1 MPTKLLTRDMAMD
14 KQGPLVFIVDDD
26 ASVRRSLGQL
36 LRSVGLAPEPFA
48 SAQQFLEAEL
58 PDRPCCLVLDVR
70 MPGMSG
76 MDLQVELAK
85 MGCGIPVIFITGH
98 GDLPMGVRA
107 MKAGAVDFL
116 SKPFNDQDLLDAI
129 HTSLELDRNHRLDA
143 GVLAELRGRM
153 DTLTPREREVFARV
167 VSGALNKQIAYDLGV
182 GEKTI
187 KVHRGKV
194 MGKMRAESLAHLVR
208 MAQTLGVGA
217 EVLPRG

>member
-1 MPTKLLTRDMAMD
+1 MTLSE
-14 KQGPLVFIVDDD
+14 PLVFLVDDD
-26 ASVRRSLGQL
+26 ASVRRSLAQL
-36 LRSVGLAPEPFA
+36 LRSAGLASEPCA
-48 SAQQFLEAEL
+48 TAEQFLTAEI

-76 MDLQVELAK
+76 IELQAELERR
-85 MGCGIPVIFITGH
+85 GVGIPIIFITGH

-116 SKPFNDQDLLDAI
+116 SKPFDDQDLLDAI
-129 HTSLELDRNHRLDA
+129 HRSLERDRSNRLEARAVD
-143 GVLAELRGRM
+143 ELQRRL

-167 VSGALNKQIAYDLGV
+167 VTGALNKQIAYDLGV

-194 MGKMRAESLAHLVR
+194 MGKMRADSLAHLVR
-208 MAQTLGVGA
+208 MAMTLGVG
-217 EVLPRG
+217 EGGD

>member
-1 MPTKLLTRDMAMD
+1 MD
-14 KQGPLVFIVDDD
+14 EQEPLVFIVDDD

-36 LRSVGLAPEPFA
+36 LRSVGLASEPFA

-58 PDRPCCLVLDVR
+58 PERPCCLVLDVR

-129 HTSLELDRNHRLDA
+129 HTSLELDRNHRFDT

>member
-1 MPTKLLTRDMAMD
+1 MD
-14 KQGPLVFIVDDD
+14 KQEPLVFIVDDD

-36 LRSVGLAPEPFA
+36 LRSVGLASESFA
-48 SAQQFLEAEL
+48 SAQQFLEVEL

-70 MPGMSG
+70 MPGMNG
-76 MDLQVELAK
+76 MDLQAELAK

-129 HTSLELDRNHRLDA
+129 HTSLELDRNNRLDA

-153 DTLTPREREVFARV
+153 DTLTPREREVFALV
-167 VSGALNKQIAYDLGV
+167 VTGALNKQIAYGLGV

-194 MGKMRAESLAHLVR
+194 MGKMRADSLAHLVR
-208 MAQTLGVGA
+208 MAQTLGVLGA
-217 EVLPRG
+217 VSLG

>member
-1 MPTKLLTRDMAMD
+1 MD
-14 KQGPLVFIVDDD
+14 QQEPLVFIVDDD

-36 LRSVGLAPEPFA
+36 LRSVGLASEPFV
-48 SAQQFLEAEL
+48 SAQEFLEAER
-58 PDRPCCLVLDVR
+58 PDRPSCLVLDVR
-70 MPGMSG
+70 MPGMNG
-76 MDLQVELAK
+76 MDLQSELAK
-85 MGCGIPVIFITGH
+85 RGCGIPVIFITGH

-129 HTSLELDRNHRLDA
+129 HTSLELDRNNRRDA
-143 GVLAELRGRM
+143 RVLAELQRRM
-153 DTLTPREREVFARV
+153 ETLTPREREVFERV

-194 MGKMRAESLAHLVR
+194 MGKMGAESLAHLVR

-217 EVLPRG
+217 DQR